1 MFEFLG
7 KLISAGRRRGERED
21 MSDAWLIVGLGN
33 PGPEYEKTR
42 HNIGQMVVDELARE
56 VGGSFKR
63 HKARAMVLEG
73 RLGMG
78 GPKVILAKPL
88 TYMNTSGG
96 PVAGLAQFYG
106 IDPEKI
112 IAVHDELDIPF
123 DTIKLKI
130 GGGEG
135 GHNGLR
141 DMTKALGTKNY
152 YRVRAGIGRP
162 PGRIQVSDFVLKPFT
177 STEAKE
183 LPFLVGNAADAV
195 RLLVEEGLT
204 VAQQKFHTGTN

>member
-1 MFEFLG
+1 MLG
-7 KLISAGRRRGERED
+7 LWRKKKSAN
-21 MSDAWLIVGLGN
+21 MSDAWLIIGLGN
-33 PGPEYEKTR
+33 PGSEYEKTR
-42 HNIGQMVVDELARE
+42 HNIGQMVVDELSRD

-78 GPKVILAKPL
+78 GPKVVLAKPL

-96 PVAGLAQFYG
+96 PVSALAQFYG
-106 IDPEKI
+106 IAPERI

-123 DTIKLKI
+123 DSIKLKI

-141 DMTKALGTKNY
+141 DMSKALGTKDY
-152 YRVRAGIGRP
+152 YRVRCGIGRP
-162 PGRIQVSDFVLKPFT
+162 PGRMQVSDFVLKPF
-177 STEAKE
+177 SSVEAKD
-183 LPFLVGNAADAV
+183 LPLLISQAAEAVESLIKQGLVA
-195 RLLVEEGLT
+195 T
-204 VAQQKFHTGTN
+204 QQKFHSA